1 MSNPDK
7 RIKHRLERGNAPS
20 LRNWDPDLGDARQQ
34 AQAGR
39 QNVAIDCGWG
49 RVIFGQTF
57 RDPMDVARLL
67 DDEAPDQRDIAIYLR
82 EPHVVTASAPS
93 SVFLD
98 PSHTYRL
105 RLHDYRPAARKVAGL
120 IVRRLNRRADAR
132 AVHDLYCKRGMLPPD
147 PEFVWQQRKSATLCY
162 LIAED
167 EASGK
172 VVGVVMGVD
181 HVEAFGD
188 PEDGASLWAL
198 AVDPQALLPGIG
210 EALTRQLAEFFQV
223 RGRAF
228 MDLSVMHD
236 NHQAIGL
243 YDKLGFQRVP
253 VFCLKH
259 KNPYNEPLFVGPQP
273 GAYEQLNVYA
283 RIIVDEASRRGI
295 AVDVIDAPG
304 GYFQLTYGGRSVVC
318 RESLS
323 ELTSAVAMSC
333 CDDKLV
339 THRFLLRAGL
349 RVPQQRMAGS
359 SRENRLFLEQQPR
372 LVVKPARG
380 EQGRGITVDVR
391 DLTALNRAI
400 RVAKRHCD
408 TVLLEE
414 LVPGEDLRVVVIDF
428 EVVAAAMRR
437 PPHVLGTGHTTI
449 RELIGKQSRRR
460 QAASAGESRIPMDDE
475 TARCVRLAGYGLD
488 DVLPSGVSL
497 QVRKTANLHT
507 GGTLHD
513 VTDVL
518 HPQLADA
525 AVRAARALNIPVVG
539 MDFLITAPD
548 QPEHVIIEANE
559 RPGLANHEPQ
569 PTAQRFIDLLFPI
582 TRRPQA
588 ASAS

>member
-7 RIKHRLERGNAPS
+7 RIKHRLERSNAPS
-20 LRNWDPDLGDARQQ
+20 LRNWDPELGDGRQQ
-34 AQAGR
+34 AQAIR

-120 IVRRLNRRADAR
+120 IVRRLNSRADAQ

-162 LIAED
+162 LIAEE

-228 MDLSVMHD
+228 MDLSVIHD

-243 YDKLGFQRVP
+243 YEKLGFQRVP

-259 KNPYNEPLFVGPQP
+259 KNPYNERLFVGPQP
-273 GAYEQLNVYA
+273 GAYDQLNVYA
-283 RIIVDEASRRGI
+283 RIIVDEANRRGI

-304 GYFQLTYGGRSVVC
+304 GYFQLTHGGRSVLC

-359 SRENRLFLEQQPR
+359 SRENRLFLKQHPQ

-400 RVAKRHCD
+400 RVAKRHCG

-414 LVPGEDLRVVVIDF
+414 LVPGEDLRIVVIDF

-449 RELIGKQSRRR
+449 RELIEKQSRRR
-460 QAASAGESRIPMDDE
+460 QAASAGESRIPIDAE
-475 TARCVRLAGYGLD
+475 TARCVRLAGYVLD
-488 DVLPSGVSL
+488 DVLSSGVSL

-548 QPEHVIIEANE
+548 QPGHVIIEANE

-588 ASAS
+588 APAS